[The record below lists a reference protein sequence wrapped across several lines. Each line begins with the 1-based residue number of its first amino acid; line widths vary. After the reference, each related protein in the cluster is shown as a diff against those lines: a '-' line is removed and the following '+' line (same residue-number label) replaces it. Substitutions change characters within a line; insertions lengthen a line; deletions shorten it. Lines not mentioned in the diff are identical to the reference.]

1 MIRRLIF
8 TLLTCYISAT
18 FGWAQKPILLRNVDR
33 EAMNH
38 WTDSVFASLSMDERI
53 GQLFMVIADIKTTD
67 QNVQKLMRYVRE
79 AKIGGVLFHKGTPT
93 DQAYLTNKMQKA
105 SKVPLFVSL
114 DGEWGLSMRLNGT
127 TRFPK
132 NMMLGAIED
141 NLLLR
146 RYGEEVA
153 RQCKVMGIHI
163 NFAPDLDI
171 NSNVDNPVIGIRS
184 FGEDGKLVSEKG
196 LAYSDGL
203 EENGILSVAK
213 HFPGHGDTSEDS
225 HETLPLV
232 QQTRARLDSV
242 ELVPF
247 KDYIRKGYSG
257 MMTAHLAIPAFEK
270 QKGRPASLSKAVVT
284 DLLQKELGFQGLCFT
299 DALAMKGAS
308 SKKSD
313 NPCVQALLAG
323 NDILLGPATPI
334 SDFAAVKE
342 AIETGVITMASVEE
356 RCRKVLRYKY
366 ICGLNHYEPIPLK
379 GLDERLNTAHAA
391 WLAAELNAQAIT
403 VLKNEENVLPL
414 TNIGK
419 QKVAIL
425 SIGSPIND
433 KFSETVN
440 RYVKADLFTVTRTMN
455 ATTVQQI
462 YSKLNKYDV
471 ILCAVHTVRIP
482 ESQALLQ
489 LAKQK
494 KLIYSFF
501 TIPYFCKSYK
511 KSITNAK
518 ALVMGY
524 EDTPLAQE
532 YAAQVIWGGIGAKG
546 KLPVSIP
553 DLYFAGTGVYTE
565 KTRLAYHE
573 PEAVGIDPAR
583 LEEVTRIAEEGL
595 KNKAYPGCQVLVAK
609 DGVVVYNR
617 AFGYDDDEHKRAV
630 TMESVYDLASSSK
643 ATGTLLAVMKT
654 YDENKFKLDDKVSTY
669 ISELKKS
676 DKKDISIKELLFHQS
691 GLVPSIAFYTKA
703 MSKGKFKSELVSKKP
718 GENYPLKVANGI
730 YLNSSFQDTVVQMI
744 KTSKLGAKKYRY
756 SCINFILL
764 KIMSE
769 RLMKQPMDIL
779 LQDDFFGPLGAWHTT
794 YNPLQK
800 MDSLQVMPTEKDEI
814 VRHQWIRGYVHDE
827 AAAFQGGVSG
837 NAGLFSNAN
846 DLAKVLQ
853 LYLNEGEY
861 GGERLLSQST
871 VRLFTQT
878 KSPTCRR
885 GLGFDKPEVGES
897 NSSPCGSL
905 ASPSVYGHTG
915 FTGTCF
921 WVDPDKQL
929 IYIFLSNR
937 VCPTRSNGKLSSMNI
952 RTRIQD
958 AIYQSI
964 ESKEK
969 K

>member
-18 FGWAQKPILLRNVDR
+18 FGWAQKPTLFRNVDR

-196 LAYSDGL
+196 LAYSGGL

-232 QQTRARLDSV
+232 QHTRARLDSV

-257 MMTAHLAIPAFEK
+257 MMTAHLAIPALEK

-284 DLLQKELGFQGLCFT
+284 DLLQKDLGFQGLCFT

-342 AIETGVITMASVEE
+342 AIETGVITMASVEA
-356 RCRKVLRYKY
+356 RCRKVLQYKY

-440 RYVKADLFTVTRTMN
+440 RYVKADRFTVTRTMN

-511 KSITNAK
+511 KSILKAK

-532 YAAQVIWGGIGAKG
+532 YAAQVIWGGIAAKG

-654 YDENKFKLDDKVSTY
+654 YDENKFKLDDKVSDY

-703 MSKGKFKSELVSKKP
+703 MSKGKFKSQLVSKTP

-769 RLMKQPMDIL
+769 RLMKQPMDVL

-800 MDSLQVMPTEKDEI
+800 MDSLQVMPTEKDDV

-905 ASPSVYGHTG
+905 ASASVYGHTG

-937 VCPTRSNGKLSSMNI
+937 VCPTRNNGKLSSMNI

>member
-146 RYGEEVA
+146 KYGEEVA

-196 LAYSDGL
+196 LAYSGGL

-225 HETLPLV
+225 HETLPLI

-247 KDYIRKGYSG
+247 KDYIHKGYSG

-730 YLNSSFQDTVVQMI
+730 YLNRSFQDTVVQMI

-769 RLMKQPMDIL
+769 RLMKQPMDVL

>member
-440 RYVKADLFTVTRTMN
+440 RYVKADLFTVTRIMN

>member
-676 DKKDISIKELLFHQS
+676 DKKDISIKGLLFHQS

>member
-33 EAMNH
+33 ETMNH

-225 HETLPLV
+225 HETLPLI

-242 ELVPF
+242 ELMPF
-247 KDYIRKGYSG
+247 KDYIHKGYSG

-583 LEEVTRIAEEGL
+583 LEEVTRIAEDGL

-769 RLMKQPMDIL
+769 RLMKQPMDVL

>member
-146 RYGEEVA
+146 KYGEEVA

-196 LAYSDGL
+196 LAYSGGL

-225 HETLPLV
+225 HETLPLI

-425 SIGSPIND
+425 FIGSPIND

>member
-1 MIRRLIF
+1 MIRRLLF
-8 TLLTCYISAT
+8 TLLTCYISAS
-18 FGWAQKPILLRNVDR
+18 FGWAQKPTLLRNVDR

-146 RYGEEVA
+146 KYGEEVA

-196 LAYSDGL
+196 LAYSAGL

-232 QQTRARLDSV
+232 QHTKARLDSV

-257 MMTAHLAIPAFEK
+257 MMTAHLAIPALEK

-356 RCRKVLRYKY
+356 RCRKVLQYKY

-403 VLKNEENVLPL
+403 ILKNEENVLPL
-414 TNIGK
+414 SNIGK
-419 QKVAIL
+419 QKVAVL

-433 KFSETVN
+433 KFSETVD
-440 RYVKADLFTVTRTMN
+440 RYVKADHFTVTRTMN

-494 KLIYSFF
+494 KLVYSFF

-511 KSITNAK
+511 KSIMRAK

-654 YDENKFKLDDKVSTY
+654 YDENKFKLDDKVSDY

-703 MSKGKFKSELVSKKP
+703 MSKGKFKSELVSKTP

-769 RLMKQPMDIL
+769 RLMQQPMDVL
-779 LQDDFFGPLGAWHTT
+779 LQNDFFGPLGAWHTT

-800 MDSLQVMPTEKDEI
+800 MDSLQVMPTEKDEV

-885 GLGFDKPEVGES
+885 GLGFDKPEVEES
-897 NSSPCGSL
+897 KSSPCGSL
-905 ASPSVYGHTG
+905 ASASVYGHTG